1 MRRILLIA
9 AILAAYA
16 FGSQV
21 FAQGTAKNAEKKT
34 TTSYPLTDKQK
45 GDYTRLETAEK
56 DGQDALQRAIV
67 SALEIPVSPTT
78 SVQFHAQ
85 IREIQL
91 KLGSLAAQKSAWLAQ
106 ARLEANCKD
115 CVIEGDRLTKPK

>member
-1 MRRILLIA
+1 MHNRRQRRSCDLSKRHMALFRRRHAMKRLRRFMRRILLIA

-91 KLGSLAAQKSAWLAQ
+91 
-106 ARLEANCKD
+106 
-115 CVIEGDRLTKPK
+115 